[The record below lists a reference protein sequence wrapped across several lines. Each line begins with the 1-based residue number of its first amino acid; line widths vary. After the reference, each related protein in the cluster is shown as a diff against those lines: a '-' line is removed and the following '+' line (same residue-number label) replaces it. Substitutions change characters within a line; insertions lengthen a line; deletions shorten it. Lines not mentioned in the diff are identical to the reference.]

1 MTATP
6 GDPGFRDITCSL
18 CGRHN
23 RDVHMVGAKDGL
35 IICAV
40 CVARCAEILD
50 ADTGLEGPPE
60 GWLNRWPAK
69 SNDLRLEY

>member
-6 GDPGFRDITCSL
+6 DDDPGFRDVTCSI

-23 RDVHMVGAKDGL
+23 RDVHMVGAADGL

-40 CVARCAEILD
+40 CVARCAEVLD
-50 ADTGLEGPPE
+50 ADTRLDGPPG
-60 GWLNRWPAK
+60 GWLSRWPAK
-69 SNDLRLEY
+69 SNDLRL